1 MKKVITILAAMAL
14 FMTSALAQNLM
25 VGAAKVDVTPS
36 EKDLARP
43 TDSIRGKLYVKAVY
57 ISNGTNSA
65 VFAAMDYGG
74 AHGLD
79 EYIKTSS
86 SRTGAPAENYI
97 VTATHTHSGGTAG
110 IGGNNKPDNATI
122 GEALV
127 KAADQAKANARHARA
142 GFGKTLLDLNVNRDN
157 FNEYQEWEQGPNW
170 TAPSDKELTVVSFLD
185 DEDIPIAIIM
195 NYAMHPVNFFISGV
209 VSADY
214 PGDACEFLEETFGD
228 KTIALFCQG
237 ASGDQNPKLAYNAIF
252 REGQIKGVLPP
263 KRAETGQ
270 PNLSAEEI
278 SPERY
283 PAYKK
288 AIDRKSEYV
297 HMLGLSM
304 AFSTLQV
311 MLYNMNLDD
320 NSVIKTAY
328 RNLSIPGRERL
339 DNSKREN
346 YDPGF
351 KDAPDVNIG
360 VGLLQVGDINFV
372 TVSGEI
378 YTEIGLRIKNE
389 VPAAKTMVVELAHGP
404 RGGGYIYS
412 NNAGHHLTFQV
423 IGSRYKPGYAENGIV
438 NAALDMMKE
447 VKDK

>member
-1 MKKVITILAAMAL
+1 IAALAL
-14 FMTSALAQNLM
+14 LSVSALAQNLK

-36 EKDLARP
+36 VSDLVRS

-57 ISNGTNSA
+57 ISNGTQSA
-65 VFAAMDYGG
+65 VIAAMDYGG

-110 IGGNNKPDNATI
+110 IGGDNKPNNETL
-122 GEALV
+122 GQALI
-127 KAADQAKANARHARA
+127 KAADEAKANARNARA

-170 TAPSDKELTVVSFLD
+170 TGPSDKELTVVSFLD

-214 PGDACEFLEETFGD
+214 CGDACEFLEDTFGE
-228 KTIALFCQG
+228 KTIALFVQG

-311 MLYNMNLDD
+311 MLYNMNYDD
-320 NSVIKTAY
+320 NSVIKSAY

-378 YTEIGLRIKNE
+378 YTEIGLRLKNE

-412 NNAGHHLTFQV
+412 NNAGNHLTFQV

-438 NAALDMMKE
+438 NAALEMMKE
-447 VKDK
+447 VKNK

>member
-1 MKKVITILAAMAL
+1 MKRIFAIIAALAL
-14 FMTSALAQNLM
+14 LSVSALAQNLK

-36 EKDLARP
+36 VSDLVRS

-57 ISNGTNSA
+57 ISNGTQSA
-65 VFAAMDYGG
+65 VLAAMDYGG

-110 IGGNNKPDNATI
+110 IGGDNKPDNETL
-122 GEALV
+122 GQALI
-127 KAADQAKANARHARA
+127 KAADEAKANARNARA

-170 TAPSDKELTVVSFLD
+170 TGPSDKELTVVSFLD
-185 DEDIPIAIIM
+185 NEDIPIAIIM

-214 PGDACEFLEETFGD
+214 PGDACEFLEDTFGE
-228 KTIALFCQG
+228 KTIALFVQG

-311 MLYNMNLDD
+311 MLYNMNYDD
-320 NSVIKTAY
+320 NSVIKSAY

-378 YTEIGLRIKNE
+378 YTEIGLRLKNE

-412 NNAGHHLTFQV
+412 NNAGNHLTFQV

-438 NAALDMMKE
+438 NAALEMMKE
-447 VKDK
+447 VKNK